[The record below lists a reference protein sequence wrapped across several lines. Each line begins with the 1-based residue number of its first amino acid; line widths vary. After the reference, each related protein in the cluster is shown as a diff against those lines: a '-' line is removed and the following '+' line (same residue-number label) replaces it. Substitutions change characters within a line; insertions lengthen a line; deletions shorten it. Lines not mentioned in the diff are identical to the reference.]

1 MSYLLRRLKLSHRIW
16 YILQT
21 IISQRNLTPS
31 RCFTSYPIYYVRG
44 AEPCEHLD
52 IGTIKIPPLKVPM
65 ELLKE
70 VGIIGASHG
79 WVATLKNGI
88 VCQDDL
94 DLHAPDNNPKRIP
107 LPPLETLPH
116 NQTQIV
122 TNIAM
127 SSSSLE
133 DEDCIVAV
141 KFLGPQLSLCR
152 PAQRDCTWSN
162 IRISDPSFS
171 SSHVMYSKRDEMFS
185 MPSSRGHY
193 TRSWDLGRHMKE
205 PKLQMLMQPPEDQ
218 IPRMTKRAWQRL
230 ESCCTKQHYL
240 VESSHTD
247 ETFMLK
253 WYTQSRPTLNVW
265 DHFLL
270 LKIDKEGNA
279 LYTKDIGDLCIL
291 LSRSEPICIPAKLN
305 RRAKN
310 CIYMLTEHE
319 FAIVGI
325 GSFQKFCRT
334 PFTCSLPYY
343 ISKN

>member
-1 MSYLLRRLKLSHRIW
+1 MEEMRARDTHTLQLAEKVDYLAGMSDYRTELNKIKD
-16 YILQT
+16 LQYET
-21 IISQRNLTPS
+21 EQ
-31 RCFTSYPIYYVRG
+31 
-44 AEPCEHLD
+44 
-52 IGTIKIPPLKVPM
+52 KMVPM

-127 SSSSLE
+127 SSSSPE

-162 IRISDPSFS
+162 IRISDPSFF

-193 TRSWDLGRHMKE
+193 TRSWDLVRHMKE

-325 GSFQKFCRT
+325 GSNQKFCRT

>member
-1 MSYLLRRLKLSHRIW
+1 MLHIYIRTCYKNILKHNIFYNPYQNLLMH
-16 YILQT
+16 
-21 IISQRNLTPS
+21 ISN
-31 RCFTSYPIYYVRG
+31 
-44 AEPCEHLD
+44 HLD
-52 IGTIKIPPLKVPM
+52 PYHLNTSTSTKPNRTYPF
-65 ELLKE
+65 
-70 VGIIGASHG
+70 S
-79 WVATLKNGI
+79 T
-88 VCQDDL
+88 
-94 DLHAPDNNPKRIP
+94 
-107 LPPLETLPH
+107 
-116 NQTQIV
+116 
-122 TNIAM
+122 
-127 SSSSLE
+127 
-133 DEDCIVAV
+133 
-141 KFLGPQLSLCR
+141 
-152 PAQRDCTWSN
+152 
-162 IRISDPSFS
+162 ISDPSFS